1 MGRSAGS
8 WIIGAEVGLPQ
19 YWSAGSGRGTPF
31 QKQESRGVGEGLQTS
46 TAAILLQPRLS
57 RSLQTSPPAVQVRPN
72 DPNTLQPNPVEKRH
86 HQLTPS
92 VETTVPLQIKLI
104 TQLLMVSTR
113 NTSKSNANPPRMQDS
128 PGDADNRP
136 HDTIEAMQANTNEVE
151 ALRLINQRLI
161 GELEQLTKQIQRP
174 RDTRQAQEGHN
185 FPPHEGQ
192 HNLDIPRGT
201 EIEAE
206 SSRARGRGPQ
216 VAPGEEGNEA
226 TLGEHVG
233 NEELRHPQQG
243 AGELS
248 WEQRFKNLQ
257 QELSRVKEVVR
268 GRAPDTMDTLVQQ
281 TESPFTA
288 EVLHFPLP
296 AKFRMPQVEAFDG
309 VKDPVDHLN
318 TYKNQME
325 LHGYQDPVRCRA
337 FAITLKG
344 PALAWFN
351 RLPPSSISSFRE
363 LSIAFVS
370 HFIGARTY
378 RKPSYHL
385 LTIKQGS
392 QESLRSYVQRF
403 NAESLK
409 VDIPDEKFAI
419 TAFIAGLGV

>member
-1 MGRSAGS
+1 MTLTRS
-8 WIIGAEVGLPQ
+8 
-19 YWSAGSGRGTPF
+19 
-31 QKQESRGVGEGLQTS
+31 
-46 TAAILLQPRLS
+46 
-57 RSLQTSPPAVQVRPN
+57 SPV
-72 DPNTLQPNPVEKRH
+72 PVEKRH
-86 HQLTPS
+86 HQLAPS
-92 VETTVPLQIKLI
+92 VGTTVPLRIKLI

-113 NTSKSNANPPRMQDS
+113 NTSRSNANPPRMQDP
-128 PGDADNRP
+128 PGDTNNRP
-136 HDTIEAMQANTNEVE
+136 PDTIEAVQANTNEVE

-161 GELEQLTKQIQRP
+161 GELEQLTRQIQRP

-192 HNLDIPRGT
+192 HNLDIPQGAET
-201 EIEAE
+201 EAE

-216 VAPGEEGNEA
+216 VAPREEGNKA
-226 TLGEHVG
+226 TLGEHVR
-233 NEELRHPQQG
+233 NEELRHPQLG

-257 QELSRVKEVVR
+257 QELSCVKKVVR

-309 VKDPVDHLN
+309 VKDPVDHQN

-409 VDIPDEKFAI
+409 VDIPDEKLAI
-419 TAFIAGLGV
+419 TAFIAGLGVQSKDLMFSISKNPQASMAEVLAKADKYINGKEALISKKESSSTHKEKSGTDKR